1 VWVGAFLFF
10 FFSREKKKTRAKKK
24 HKKNCIS
31 NSPRWCT
38 EIKPNKTETAEKER
52 NVFFPAVVKENERC
66 YGGRQ

>member
-1 VWVGAFLFF
+1 MVLSI

-24 HKKNCIS
+24 HHIKNCIS

-38 EIKPNKTETAEKER
+38 EIKPNKTQAAEKER
-52 NVFFPAVVKENERC
+52 NVFFPAAVKENERR